1 MTTLNLE
8 GSSSFIVKVV
18 SNGLVVVVEEDM
30 DGHWTGA
37 ANNVAAGEHKVRNEE
52 KREKYYHL
60 CMHTHDLT
68 GNSCTKLMQYM
79 YTAASLTPTQCRRH
93 LCHAH
98 LLRIN

>member
-60 CMHTHDLT
+60 YMHTHDWKQLY
-68 GNSCTKLMQYM
+68 K
-79 YTAASLTPTQCRRH
+79 
-93 LCHAH
+93 
-98 LLRIN
+98 INAVQLQV

>member
-8 GSSSFIVKVV
+8 GSSFFKIKEVA
-18 SNGLVVVVEEDM
+18 NGLEVVVDEDM

-52 KREKYYHL
+52 KREKHYHL
-60 CMHTHDLT
+60 CMHTHDST
-68 GNSCTKLMQYM
+68 GNSCAKAEQLQVQRPRNVG
-79 YTAASLTPTQCRRH
+79 SH
-93 LCHAH
+93 FCHAH